1 MTGLRFV
8 ACDRCATVFARPSP
22 PAAAER
28 CDVCDRGHLEE
39 ITDRLGGDDYFT
51 SALREDS

>member
-8 ACDRCATVFARPSP
+8 TCDRCATVFARPSP